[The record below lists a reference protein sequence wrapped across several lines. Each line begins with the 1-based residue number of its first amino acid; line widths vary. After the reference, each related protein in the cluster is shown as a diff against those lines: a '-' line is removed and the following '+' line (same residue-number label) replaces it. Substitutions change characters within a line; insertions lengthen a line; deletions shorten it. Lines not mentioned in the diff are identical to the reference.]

1 MSPDRPPHEPTVF
14 IVDDDPDIREALDA
28 LLRSVGLRVEAFA
41 SVEEYVASGA
51 LDQPGVLLLDV
62 RLTGQSGIAF
72 QAELGRRGIATPIVF
87 MSGHADVPTAVRAMK
102 GGAIEFL
109 TKPVRPQDL
118 IDAVHLGLARDEERR
133 IAAARADLLGRAWS
147 TLTERERDVADLVAA
162 GHSNKTTAAALGIA
176 EATVK
181 VHRAALMKKL
191 GAASLAELVELIA
204 ELRPHH

>member
-1 MSPDRPPHEPTVF
+1 MSPSRPPHEPAVF

-28 LLRSVGLRVEAFA
+28 LLRSVGLRVASFD
-41 SVEEYVASGA
+41 SVESYVASGA
-51 LDQPGVLLLDV
+51 LDRPGVLLLDV

-72 QAELGRRGIATPIVF
+72 QAELARRGIATPIVF
-87 MSGHADVPTAVRAMK
+87 MSGHADVPMAVRAMK

-133 IAAARADLLGRAWS
+133 IAAARAERLGHAWA
-147 TLTERERDVADLVAA
+147 TLTEREREVAELVAA
-162 GHSNKTTAAALGIA
+162 GHTNRTAAAVLGVA

-191 GAASLAELVELIA
+191 GAASLADLVELIA
-204 ELRPHH
+204 ELRPHR